1 MMPYCTIKSYIL
13 SNTNLPILSYP
24 TISNTVIITS
34 IRTNVYR
41 SNVRLAT
48 DRMDSSKRGEQP
60 LVRVMGASESIIN
73 KIKEGNFLKYNKV

>member
-13 SNTNLPILSYP
+13 SNTNLPILSYT

-34 IRTNVYR
+34 IITNVYR

-73 KIKEGNFLKYNKV
+73 KIKEGKFL